1 MRIGRTLGLLTFFAG
16 LATYLATKAAMR
28 RDDEIRRSELDD
40 RLRWETDGGAT
51 VGGPQPPASQV
62 EAIAQ

>member
-16 LATYLATKAAMR
+16 LATYFATRAAMR
-28 RDDEIRRSELDD
+28 RDDEIRRNEDD

-51 VGGPQPPASQV
+51 AGGPQPPADQV